1 MSFKENPENI
11 NRNGRPK
18 KGFALSEL
26 LRSKMDK
33 DKIVEILLK
42 KAYEGEDSALKE
54 VFDRVEGK
62 ATQRI
67 EADVEYSKSEL
78 AEEIANFRKEYTN
91 TTKDVK
97 Q

>member
-1 MSFKENPENI
+1 MTFQKGQIANP
-11 NRNGRPK
+11 NGRPK

-33 DKIVEILLK
+33 DKIVAKLLE

-62 ATQRI
+62 ATQRH
-67 EADVEYSKSEL
+67 ELEHEYKQSEF
-78 AEEIANFRKEYTN
+78 AEEIKKTREAF
-91 TTKDVK
+91 TTTTEDVK